1 MQTYIPKWIVIV
13 IEDDIINSSTYDK
26 SRASSFFGNV
36 LEHLMKEHNTIM
48 DEFKAMI
55 PQKAK
60 KHGWPFFL
68 WVKPTSHKFYD
79 NKDLR
84 DKFNKCL
91 TTVETL
97 HDNVLALN
105 LEQIWDQN
113 DRAMFQ
119 TATQKLSAT
128 GYNTFW
134 KALDR
139 TIRYADLNVI
149 RYGNKKMKDIF
160 LEKRKEVAKK
170 SALQE
175 NHLQRRGNGNYSYQ
189 QRNNDRFHWNS
200 RQRRHDRENTYNNQ
214 TVRRRIDFDDP
225 NQYRLPPPPP
235 QGRRKHEDV
244 KSPF

>member
-1 MQTYIPKWIVIV
+1 MTSSSEKQNIIGRLRNVLVNTINMQTYIPKWIVIV

-113 DRAMFQ
+113 DRVMFQ

-128 GYNTFW
+128 GYNTYW

-160 LEKRKEVAKK
+160 LEKEEGSRKKIGIAGKPPAKTWEWK
-170 SALQE
+170 LFLSAEKQRQISLE
-175 NHLQRRGNGNYSYQ
+175 LASKTPRSRKHLQQPTGTQ
-189 QRNNDRFHWNS
+189 
-200 RQRRHDRENTYNNQ
+200 TY
-214 TVRRRIDFDDP
+214 
-225 NQYRLPPPPP
+225 
-235 QGRRKHEDV
+235 
-244 KSPF
+244 